1 MVNANRQRP
10 CALVFSLGE
19 DPGLVP
25 ITVQVLVLRRGAAW
39 PPDPRNSPMSLFLT
53 RSSSISRRLSVGFGV
68 IVFLLA
74 VVALVAVISMR
85 DTRQRVTLMEEHLR
99 PKIDRLVQMRLQVNQ
114 QAMSMRN
121 IGILTADEDLAKELR
136 KLTQAYAT
144 YDTLSK
150 ALLTGADVEEQ
161 QLLGALADD
170 RKAAAEVFDRAVKQA
185 SSPNAVQ
192 EISVLMRMELR
203 VNLDAWNKAQDK
215 WLADIDTLQARTATV
230 VAEQQAMLVRRAD
243 GGIVVVLVAS
253 MIAIGFAV
261 LAAWRITASVKV
273 PLRLAVSEADR
284 MAEGDLSQA
293 IRATGSRDETG
304 QLLER
309 LEAMRTRWSATV
321 EELQATTQGIATASS
336 EIATGNLD
344 LSQRTE
350 RTASNLQQAS
360 SSMARL
366 TGTVSQSADAARQA
380 NQLASS
386 AALVAERGG
395 AVVGDVVKTMNEIQA
410 SSKKIADIIGVIDGI
425 AFQTNILALNA
436 AVEAARAGEQGRGF
450 AVVASEVRSLASRSA
465 NAAKEIKALIGAS
478 VDRVDA
484 GARLVDDAG
493 RTMTEIVGSVH
504 KVSDMIG
511 EITTA
516 AGVQSEGLGHV
527 NGTMAELDRMTQ
539 QNAALVE
546 QSAAAAESLDGQA
559 RKLSAIVGH
568 FRLKAG

>member
-1 MVNANRQRP
+1 
-10 CALVFSLGE
+10 
-19 DPGLVP
+19 
-25 ITVQVLVLRRGAAW
+25 
-39 PPDPRNSPMSLFLT
+39 MSLFLT

-99 PKIDRLVQMRLQVNQ
+99 PKTDRLVQMRLQVNQ

-136 KLTQAYAT
+136 KLTQAYET

-243 GGIVVVLVAS
+243 GGIAVVLVAS

-344 LSQRTE
+344 LSQR
-350 RTASNLQQAS
+350 LQQAS

-527 NGTMAELDRMTQ
+527 NGTMAELDQMTQ

>member
-527 NGTMAELDRMTQ
+527 NGTMAELDQMTQ

>member
-1 MVNANRQRP
+1 
-10 CALVFSLGE
+10 
-19 DPGLVP
+19 
-25 ITVQVLVLRRGAAW
+25 
-39 PPDPRNSPMSLFLT
+39 MSLFLT

-99 PKIDRLVQMRLQVNQ
+99 PKTDRLVQMRLQVNQ

-136 KLTQAYAT
+136 KLTQAYET

-243 GGIVVVLVAS
+243 GSIVVVLVTS

-527 NGTMAELDRMTQ
+527 NGTMAELDQMTQ

>member
-1 MVNANRQRP
+1 
-10 CALVFSLGE
+10 
-19 DPGLVP
+19 
-25 ITVQVLVLRRGAAW
+25 
-39 PPDPRNSPMSLFLT
+39 MSLFLT

-74 VVALVAVISMR
+74 VVALVAVVSMR

-99 PKIDRLVQMRLQVNQ
+99 PKTDRLVQMRLQVNQ

-150 ALLTGADVEEQ
+150 ALLAGADAEEQ

-243 GGIVVVLVAS
+243 GGIAVVLVAS

-366 TGTVSQSADAARQA
+366 TGTVSQSADAAHQA
-380 NQLASS
+380 NLLASS
-386 AALVAERGG
+386 AAQVAERGG

-478 VDRVDA
+478 VDRVDV

-511 EITTA
+511 EITA
-516 AGVQSEGLGHV
+516 AARVQSQGLGDV
-527 NGTMAELDRMTQ
+527 NGTMVELDQMTQ

-568 FRLKAG
+568 FRLKTG